1 MSKGLKIL
9 IREWTQ
15 FGGQFNIKKIKQ
27 THSMHHN
34 STRQIRHN
42 QNTYNNNSLLKK
54 KTSRG
59 IVKVSL
65 KNNKENKLIKHQE
78 MIKEIK

>member
-27 THSMHHN
+27 THSMQHN

-59 IVKVSL
+59 DCEGLAQKQQR
-65 KNNKENKLIKHQE
+65 K
-78 MIKEIK
+78 